1 MDAQLICVG
10 YLQSF
15 ILLCPHGATTSGG
28 CDDAAEVRY
37 EKGST
42 FDTEGL
48 PLSPPPTPQIY
59 LLAGH
64 VKFLKVSLLQPFDYV
79 LSSGSPTRIGSTRSV
94 RHAPLARR
102 LRLSSTRDSIGSDR
116 TRQSPDIQTQ
126 CRAMSKSPTMQQTAH
141 ISKCCASG
149 SAPCTKANRPRL
161 IGG

>member
-1 MDAQLICVG
+1 MDAQLICVD

-79 LSSGSPTRIGSTRSV
+79 LSSGSPTRIGSARSV

-116 TRQSPDIQTQ
+116 TRQSPNIQHNVVQ
-126 CRAMSKSPTMQQTAH
+126 CLNLRQCSKEH
-141 ISKCCASG
+141 ISQSVAQAALHHARK
-149 SAPCTKANRPRL
+149 P
-161 IGG
+161 IDHD